1 MNDVVDSLRR
11 FNEGRDPERLAMK
24 FARMRASAFGFL
36 RGSCHLF
43 HDRLPIE
50 GAFAADAAPHAW
62 ICGDAHLENFGCYK
76 GDNRLAY
83 FDLNDF
89 DEATLAPLTWDLVRF
104 LASVLIAD
112 EAVNATKDQSER
124 LCGEFLDAYA
134 AVLACGKA
142 GWVERETADGLV
154 GDLLE
159 DVRRRTRPE
168 FLDRRT
174 QRQGRHRTIR
184 CDGKHALAA
193 DAAQR
198 AAVVALMQE
207 VGSKASD
214 PAFYEVIDVAR
225 RIAGTGSL
233 GVDRFVVLVQG
244 KGSPDGN
251 FLLDLK
257 QALPSAPQVH
267 VPVRQPAW
275 HSEAAR
281 VVTLQRR
288 MQAVSMAFLQSIDW
302 RGGSYILRGLQPSE
316 DRVNLCAPG
325 VGFSGIRGA
334 IRTMAGAMA
343 SAHLRS
349 SGRQGS
355 AIADDFVA
363 FGSAVASWRQPM
375 LAAAM
380 AAAQQARADFE
391 TFVAAYDAGQL
402 TPADAAKRRP

>member
-1 MNDVVDSLRR
+1 MMDVVQSLQR
-11 FNEGRDPERLAMK
+11 FNLGRDPERLAMK

-43 HDRLPIE
+43 YDRLPLS
-50 GAFAADAAPHAW
+50 GAFATEAAPHAW

-89 DEATLAPLTWDLVRF
+89 DEATLAPLTRDLVRF
-104 LASVLIAD
+104 LASVLVAD
-112 EAVNATKDQSER
+112 DAINCTNEQSTR
-124 LCGEFLDAYA
+124 LCEEFLDAYA

-142 GWVERETADGLV
+142 GWVERETADGLI
-154 GDLLE
+154 GTLLE
-159 DVRRRTRPE
+159 DVRQRTRPE

-174 QRQGRHRTIR
+174 LRQDKHRTIR
-184 CDGKHALAA
+184 CDGKHALTA

-198 AAVVALMQE
+198 AAVVALMHE
-207 VGSKASD
+207 VAAND
-214 PAFYEVIDVAR
+214 PDPSFYDVIDVAR

-233 GVDRFVVLVQG
+233 GVDRFIVLVRG

-257 QALPSAPQVH
+257 QALPSAPQARVE
-267 VPVRQPAW
+267 VRQPAW
-275 HSEAAR
+275 QSDAAR

-288 MQAVSMAFLQSIDW
+288 MQAISMAFLQALDW
-302 RGGSYILRGLQPSE
+302 HGESYILRGLQPSE
-316 DRVNLCAPG
+316 DRVSLGAQG
-325 VGFSGIRGA
+325 VGFDAIRGA
-334 IRTMAGAMA
+334 IRTMGGVMA

-363 FGSAVASWRQPM
+363 FGLAIGSWKAPMLTSAVD
-375 LAAAM
+375 
-380 AAAQQARADFE
+380 AAQQVQQDFK
-391 TFVAAYDAGQL
+391 TFAAAYDAGRL
-402 TPADAAKRRP
+402 TA

>member
-1 MNDVVDSLRR
+1 
-11 FNEGRDPERLAMK
+11 MK
-24 FARMRASAFGFL
+24 FARMRASAFAFL

-43 HDRLPIE
+43 YDRLPIE

-104 LASVLIAD
+104 LVSVLLAD
-112 EAVNATKDQSER
+112 EAVHATKEQSVQ
-124 LCGEFLDAYA
+124 LCEEFLNAYA
-134 AVLACGKA
+134 AILACGKA
-142 GWVERETADGLV
+142 GWVERETAEGLV
-154 GDLLE
+154 GALLE
-159 DVRRRTRPE
+159 DVGERSRPQ

-174 QRQGRHRTIR
+174 IRQGKRRVIR
-184 CDGKHALAA
+184 CDGRHALQA

-198 AAVVALMQE
+198 MAVVALME
-207 VGSKASD
+207 DVSRKATD
-214 PAFYEVIDVAR
+214 QAFYEVIDVAR

-233 GVDRFVVLVQG
+233 GVDRFIVLVRG

-257 QALPSAPQVH
+257 QAMPSAPQLR
-267 VPVRQPAW
+267 VPVPQPTW
-275 HSEAAR
+275 HGEAAR

-288 MQAVSMAFLQSIDW
+288 MQAVSMAFLQAVDW
-302 RGGSYILRGLQPSE
+302 RGHSYILRGLQPSE
-316 DRVNLCAPG
+316 DRVNLYAPG

-355 AIADDFVA
+355 AIADEFVA
-363 FGSAVASWRQPM
+363 FGSAVLSWRQPM
-375 LAAAM
+375 LAIAFDAAR
-380 AAAQQARADFE
+380 QAREDFE
-391 TFVAAYDAGQL
+391 TFAAAYDSGLLMPPHASALDG
-402 TPADAAKRRP
+402 